1 MSKQPRQESDQL
13 VRVGI
18 TGHTRLT
25 EHSTQL
31 VYDALLLALQPY
43 SVGAL
48 RGVTCLAEGADQI
61 FARAVLA
68 ARGTY
73 EVVLPSRDYRLR
85 CISPS
90 NVASFD
96 RLLDHAVTVS
106 YACPGTC
113 GGAAYAAANA
123 ELLRRS
129 NYLLAV
135 WDGQR
140 VGGAGGTAELVA
152 LAEQSGVPVARVWPT
167 GARRA

>member
-1 MSKQPRQESDQL
+1 MSDDQL

-25 EHSTQL
+25 ERSTRL
-31 VYDALLLALQPY
+31 VYDALVLALEPY
-43 SVGAL
+43 SVDTL

-61 FARAVLA
+61 FARAVIA
-68 ARGTY
+68 TNGSY

-85 CISPS
+85 CIPPS
-90 NVASFD
+90 NVPSFD
-96 RLLDHAVTVS
+96 RLLEHAVTVS
-106 YACPGTC
+106 YACSGTC
-113 GGAAYAAANA
+113 GSAAYAAANA

-129 NYLLAV
+129 SYLLAV

-140 VGGAGGTAELVA
+140 LGEAGGTAELVA
-152 LAEQSGVPVARVWPT
+152 LAEQSGVPVDRVWPA

>member
-1 MSKQPRQESDQL
+1 MSNDRL

-25 EHSTQL
+25 EHSTRL
-31 VYDALLLALQPY
+31 VYDALVLALRSYPA
-43 SVGAL
+43 GTL

-61 FARAVLA
+61 FARAVIA
-68 ARGTY
+68 AEGTF

-85 CISPS
+85 CISPG
-90 NVASFD
+90 NAPSFD
-96 RLLDHAVTVS
+96 RLLEDAVTVS

-113 GGAAYAAANA
+113 GSAAYAAANV

-129 NYLLAV
+129 SYLLAV

-140 VGGAGGTAELVA
+140 AGEAGGTAEVVA
-152 LAEQSGVPVARVWPT
+152 LAELSGVPVDRVWPA
-167 GARRA
+167 GAERA

>member
-1 MSKQPRQESDQL
+1 MSDDQL
-13 VRVGI
+13 VRIGV

-25 EHSTQL
+25 ERSSRL
-31 VYDALLLALQPY
+31 VYDALVLALRPY
-43 SVGAL
+43 SVSAL

-68 ARGTY
+68 ANGTY

-85 CISPS
+85 CISSS
-90 NVASFD
+90 NVRSFD
-96 RLLDHAVTVS
+96 RLLKHAVTVS

-113 GGAAYAAANA
+113 GSAAYAAANA

-129 NYLLAV
+129 SYLLAV

-140 VGGAGGTAELVA
+140 VGEAGGTAELVA
-152 LAEQSGVPVARVWPT
+152 LAEQSGVPVDRVWPP
-167 GARRA
+167 GAQRA